1 MGQQGISHIILAL
14 LVLLLPLRI
23 IIEVLLVTGV
33 VLAVYPINTSTYKH
47 P

>member
-14 LVLLLPLRI
+14 LVLLLPLQI
-23 IIEVLLVTGV
+23 NIEVLLVTGV
-33 VLAVYPINTSTYKH
+33 VLTVYPINTSTYKH